1 MESRI
6 IRCFAE
12 RRVRVSGTAIAS
24 LGAAM
29 LFSVLPSKSVELAAA
44 QSGITRPPGGTQ
56 TRDAGFAFAQPE
68 PDVITRGRATT
79 IVVRGRAA
87 EELRTLRVDPPDGIR
102 IGEIRA
108 LGPQPDGSQAIS
120 ITIIVDAGAEPGDR
134 ALTLS
139 TAPAVP
145 GAQDAKL
152 ALVGSLRIN
161 SHDVRI
167 VRVDRGASARDLRI
181 SVTDE
186 GGDIAADGR
195 RGTVRSSDAAT
206 AVVPIAVVTEVR
218 CGQEAVDS
226 IPVDSTTVESRNG
239 STLVIAVRLMAAVDG
254 RPADCHLRVRVQDN
268 QGNVSAWAPVR

>member
-1 MESRI
+1 MEYRI

-12 RRVRVSGTAIAS
+12 RGVRVSGTAIAS

-29 LFSVLPSKSVELAAA
+29 LFSLLPSKSVEVAAA
-44 QSGITRPPGGTQ
+44 QPGITRPPGGTQ

-79 IVVRGRAA
+79 ITVRGRAV

-102 IGEIRA
+102 IGGIRA

-120 ITIIVDAGAEPGDR
+120 VTITVDAGAEPGDR

-145 GAQDAKL
+145 GALDAKL

-186 GGDIAADGR
+186 SGDIAADGR
-195 RGTVRSSDAAT
+195 RATVRSSDAA

-226 IPVDSTTVESRNG
+226 IPVDSATVESRTG
-239 STLVIAVRLMAAVDG
+239 STLVIAARLTAAVDG

-268 QGNVSAWAPVR
+268 QGNVSAWAAVR